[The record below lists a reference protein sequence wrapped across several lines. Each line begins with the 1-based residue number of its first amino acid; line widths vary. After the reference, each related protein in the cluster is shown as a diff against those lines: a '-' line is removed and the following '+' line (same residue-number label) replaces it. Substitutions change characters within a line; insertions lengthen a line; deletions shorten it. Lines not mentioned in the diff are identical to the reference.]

1 MRAYVLTFDKVEYSR
16 DEMLVPLKLSS
27 IYFPQEIREKAEEQR
42 DTVRKQE
49 V

>member
-1 MRAYVLTFDKVEYSR
+1 MRPCVLTCDKVEYSM
-16 DEMLVPLKLSS
+16 DEMLVPLEMSS

-42 DTVRKQE
+42 DTVRKQA